1 MTGCVWI
8 ISSIILHNFPDGGLC
23 TLELNVVSTNDKC
36 PYMYI
41 SSCAQM
47 AENTFYISVWLHFLY
62 VLVAMCRQA
71 MRKQIER
78 QEENQGNQGIEF
90 P

>member
-1 MTGCVWI
+1 
-8 ISSIILHNFPDGGLC
+8 
-23 TLELNVVSTNDKC
+23 
-36 PYMYI
+36 
-41 SSCAQM
+41 M